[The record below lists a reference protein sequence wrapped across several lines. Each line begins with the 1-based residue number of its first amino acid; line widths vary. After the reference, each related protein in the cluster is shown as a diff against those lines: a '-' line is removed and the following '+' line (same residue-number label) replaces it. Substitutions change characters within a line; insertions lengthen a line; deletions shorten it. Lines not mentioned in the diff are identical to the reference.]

1 MAEYDGLPLN
11 TPTKLSEDVNVEVWA
26 TRTANGGTV
35 ERRIKTGSDADR
47 AQQLQLRLVQAITV
61 NTTYIALGSP
71 SAAQNTAQIKA
82 LTRQV
87 QAVLRLAQGQLSQ
100 VD

>member
-11 TPTKLSEDVNVEVWA
+11 TPTMIGAQGDCDIWA

-35 ERRIKTGSDADR
+35 EHRVRSGTDTDR
-47 AQQLQLRLVQAITV
+47 AQQLQARMVQAIAA
-61 NTTYIALGSP
+61 NTTYIALAAP
-71 SAAQNTAQIKA
+71 STAQNTAQIKA

-87 QAVLRLAQGQLSQ
+87 QAMLRLAQGQLAA